1 MPSLVHRLRDPVKV
15 PSLKLHSLTVVV
27 LHSESSTQ
35 MAPARRAALPR
46 KLLDNASRADSHTP
60 AERFVL
66 EQKVPKAAASWF
78 LSVRAMVCVFLTKG
92 LKSCK
97 QRLQDLQGVSTHP
110 PMILHVSRP
119 CEHVHRDVCCDL
131 VHMVSVS
138 FTVQSSLE
146 SQVPVGSTN

>member
-1 MPSLVHRLRDPVKV
+1 
-15 PSLKLHSLTVVV
+15 
-27 LHSESSTQ
+27 

-97 QRLQDLQGVSTHP
+97 QRLQDLQGVSTHLQAAQWKGCRRSEGKFADIDDFSAFTTYGRQCSSCSTAE
-110 PMILHVSRP
+110 MQDVDLGVVTGRNCWWLGLHQK
-119 CEHVHRDVCCDL
+119 HL
-131 VHMVSVS
+131 
-138 FTVQSSLE
+138 
-146 SQVPVGSTN
+146 